1 MEENKKSSYRGIMKG
16 TAIFGG
22 VQVFN
27 ILINVIRGKLVA
39 FLLGPEGMGISALFV
54 STTNIITQFTGFGL
68 SKFSLLQYDRFM
80 MYVVIAAT
88 TMAGTIPSTPRK

>member
-68 SKFSLLQYDRFM
+68 QLSSIKDISQAYERHDRYALSRTAKIFR
-80 MYVVIAAT
+80 
-88 TMAGTIPSTPRK
+88 G